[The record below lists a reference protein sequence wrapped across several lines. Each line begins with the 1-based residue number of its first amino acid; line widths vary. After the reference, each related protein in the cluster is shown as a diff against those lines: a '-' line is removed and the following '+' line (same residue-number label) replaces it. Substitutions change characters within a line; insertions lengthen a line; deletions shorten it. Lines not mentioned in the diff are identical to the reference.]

1 MLSSIFVEL
10 SSNCRHAT
18 QRSEGVAFLKA
29 SATLYGLGSLCYLA
43 LNIANGRDASVH
55 YHGIYS
61 DRTVIQK
68 VSRGAIG
75 VDRLEKLGLL
85 DTDPVDWSTCSTLQA
100 EIAVAAR
107 AINQPEGTLRLLTL
121 VIPTTRNE
129 TALLGV
135 AASLPD
141 DEWSDFKSAVVHDLR
156 VLATYFHN
164 HVLRL
169 HGIDAAAEILISA
182 RELDCLKWTAA
193 GKTAW
198 EASRILGISERTV
211 RFHLNSAREKLN
223 CANTTQ
229 AVAIAVSQRMISV

>member
-1 MLSSIFVEL
+1 MTLS
-10 SSNCRHAT
+10 
-18 QRSEGVAFLKA
+18 
-29 SATLYGLGSLCYLA
+29 
-43 LNIANGRDASVH
+43 
-55 YHGIYS
+55 
-61 DRTVIQK
+61 
-68 VSRGAIG
+68 
-75 VDRLEKLGLL
+75 
-85 DTDPVDWSTCSTLQA
+85 
-100 EIAVAAR
+100 
-107 AINQPEGTLRLLTL
+107 
-121 VIPTTRNE
+121 IPTTRSE

-135 AASLPD
+135 AASLSD
-141 DEWSDFKSAVVHDLR
+141 DEWTGFKSGVVHDLR